1 MNSASL
7 SYILSQTA
15 HRPWPLPTTK
25 PFMIQYWEELAFL
38 HWEIPQKFL
47 EEILPKGLEADTYQG
62 KAYIGLVP
70 FRMKGVRPMYLPPLP
85 WISTF
90 PELNVRTYV
99 KSRGKDSKPGVY
111 FFSLDADNRLVVE
124 IARNFFHLPYLNAD
138 IKLKTNKTRKE
149 FLCLRKDRRAN
160 PGEFNA
166 TYEPA
171 SEVYH
176 SSPGTLEH
184 WLTERYCL
192 YSNDSQGRIYRGEV
206 HHLPWPLQKAEC
218 AVRQNTILESHKIPL
233 LSSAP
238 LVHYSDSI
246 KVALFPL
253 VQAS

>member
-1 MNSASL
+1 MNPNSL
-7 SYILSQTA
+7 SNILSQTA
-15 HRPWPLPTTK
+15 HRPWPMPATK

-70 FRMKGVRPMYLPPLP
+70 FRMKGVRPIYLPPLP
-85 WISTF
+85 WISNF

-99 KSRGKDSKPGVY
+99 KNLGKDSKPGVY
-111 FFSLDADNRLVVE
+111 FFSLDADNRFVVE
-124 IARNFFHLPYLNAD
+124 IARSFFHLPYLNAD
-138 IKLKTNKTRKE
+138 IKLKGTQTQKE
-149 FLCLRKDRRAN
+149 FLCHRKDSRAIH
-160 PGEFNA
+160 GEFNA
-166 TYEPA
+166 TYHPV

-192 YSNDSQGRIYRGEV
+192 YSKDPQGRIYRGDV
-206 HHLPWPLQKAEC
+206 HHRPWPLQKAEC
-218 AVRQNTILESHKIPL
+218 IVHRNTILESHKIPL
-233 LSSAP
+233 LSSSP
-238 LVHYSDSI
+238 LVHYSNSI

-253 VQAS
+253 VQVQ